1 MQPTYG
7 QAPSTR
13 RRFVK
18 KARRF
23 VCSLCLHTFVFL
35 WQFTAASCIVAQG
48 ISLQD
53 HCSFAPS
60 PSICSHVRAVYA
72 ESHAVEQ
79 QGNCLG
85 VERRPPLV
93 NLEQND

>member
-1 MQPTYG
+1 MVAHQLHL
-7 QAPSTR
+7 S
-13 RRFVK
+13 RFTVTWGDIIG
-18 KARRF
+18 RY
-23 VCSLCLHTFVFL
+23 

-53 HCSFAPS
+53 HLYVCPFST
-60 PSICSHVRAVYA
+60 ICNHVRAVYA
-72 ESHAVEQ
+72 ESHAGEQ